1 MWKYKFLFLTAY
13 LFSTHLWAAKRNFDL
28 EIHNVT
34 CTKSEDVIKRFDCNC
49 KMISKGRFSSNLF
62 LMLSRT
68 LDKRAEL
75 HLLATFIPNKGVKS
89 IKFMDIKLNI
99 CTILSQVSRVPL
111 IKNLMAEVRRK
122 GNLPYECP
130 VKGAAKKNFDLE
142 LYNVS
147 CEKFDNVVKR
157 FDCNTTRIAKGHYTT
172 DMFFLLARTLDKNAE
187 LKFVLHFIP
196 EKGLK
201 SVKFVDMKV
210 NICDAFGQAT
220 RVPLIKSIMEE
231 VRSKSNLPFECP
243 IKGDHLYSML
253 KFITNSSLLPPYAPF
268 LVFNYT
274 LAIFEEN
281 KKIASIRT
289 RGAIVP

>member
-1 MWKYKFLFLTAY
+1 MALFYQTMLKSKSKFYKPY
-13 LFSTHLWAAKRNFDL
+13 RIQAAKRNFDL

-99 CTILSQVSRVPL
+99 CTILSQISRVPL

-130 VKGAAKKNFDLE
+130 VKGDF
-142 LYNVS
+142 
-147 CEKFDNVVKR
+147 
-157 FDCNTTRIAKGHYTT
+157 
-172 DMFFLLARTLDKNAE
+172 
-187 LKFVLHFIP
+187 
-196 EKGLK
+196 
-201 SVKFVDMKV
+201 
-210 NICDAFGQAT
+210 
-220 RVPLIKSIMEE
+220 
-231 VRSKSNLPFECP
+231 
-243 IKGDHLYSML
+243 LYSL
-253 KFITNSSLLPPYAPF
+253 LNYTSDASLLPPYAPILKYNF
-268 LVFNYT
+268 TLTTFENNRKLGYLHISGALVP
-274 LAIFEEN
+274 
-281 KKIASIRT
+281 RT
-289 RGAIVP
+289 